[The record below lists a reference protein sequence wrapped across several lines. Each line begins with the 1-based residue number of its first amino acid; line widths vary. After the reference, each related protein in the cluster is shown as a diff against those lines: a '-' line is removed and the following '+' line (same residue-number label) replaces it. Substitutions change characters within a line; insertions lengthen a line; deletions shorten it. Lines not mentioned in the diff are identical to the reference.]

1 MLPFARILEIT
12 HEGETFQVLVNI
24 DVETQEH
31 PFLQAMTEIDG
42 AILKCVF
49 FKDHGNPAAVRAALM
64 QFDEAAALDFLKEA
78 LAAARSETC
87 LGG

>member
-12 HEGETFQVLVNI
+12 YEGETFQVLVNL

-31 PFLQAMTEIDG
+31 PFLQVMTEIDG

-49 FKDHGNPAAVRAALM
+49 FKGRGNPAAVRTALM
-64 QFDEAAALDFLKEA
+64 QFDEATALDFLKEA
-78 LAAARSETC
+78 LAAARPEPC
-87 LGG
+87 IGG